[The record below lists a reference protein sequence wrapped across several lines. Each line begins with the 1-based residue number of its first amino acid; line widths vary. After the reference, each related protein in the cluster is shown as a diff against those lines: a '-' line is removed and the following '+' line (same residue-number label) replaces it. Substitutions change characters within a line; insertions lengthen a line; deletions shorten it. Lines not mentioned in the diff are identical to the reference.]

1 MNIVADAPSGIN
13 TTNMFLNTNIEF
25 VDLILW
31 DRNIPCNVCKGLNQI
46 KVTDSKQKNDSKKM
60 MQSKMIQLRKSV
72 SYQNS
77 KRQKIYDIIYSHD
90 FYSNLDI
97 IYSYNYNYYIS
108 TLKTIMMSNN
118 VSPER
123 KYKILEIM
131 SRIRQ

>member
-1 MNIVADAPSGIN
+1 
-13 TTNMFLNTNIEF
+13 
-25 VDLILW
+25 
-31 DRNIPCNVCKGLNQI
+31 
-46 KVTDSKQKNDSKKM
+46 M

-77 KRQKIYDIIYSHD
+77 KRQQIYDIIYSHD

>member
-1 MNIVADAPSGIN
+1 MIIVADSSRGID
-13 TTNMFLNTNIEF
+13 TTNMFLNTNIDF

-31 DRNIPCNVCKGLNQI
+31 DTNIPCNVCKGFNQI
-46 KVTDSKQKNDSKKM
+46 KVTDSKQKNESKKM
-60 MQSKMIQLRKSV
+60 MQSKMIQMRKSV

>member
-1 MNIVADAPSGIN
+1 MIIVADSSRGID
-13 TTNMFLNTNIEF
+13 TTNMFLNTNIDF

-31 DRNIPCNVCKGLNQI
+31 DKNIPCNVCKGLNKI
-46 KVTDSKQKNDSKKM
+46 KVTDYKQKNESKKM

-77 KRQKIYDIIYSHD
+77 KRQQIYDIIYSHD

>member
-13 TTNMFLNTNIEF
+13 TTNMFLNTNIDF

-31 DRNIPCNVCKGLNQI
+31 DKNIPCNVCKGLNPI
-46 KVTDSKQKNDSKKM
+46 KVTDYKQKNESKKM

-77 KRQKIYDIIYSHD
+77 KRQQIYDIIYSHD

-131 SRIRQ
+131 SRIQQ